1 MPATRVRRARK
12 PRVRRARRTG
22 RPRANP
28 RNVAEWASMSC
39 KQTIITQAGADYQC
53 NNMYGLVGVI
63 KLTGFLR
70 AMEVAKAYQFYRI
83 KSVSVTYKF
92 PFDTFAPGNVARPNF
107 YYIVD
112 KARAISPLITLESLK
127 EMGARPR
134 QCDEKPISVTWAPSV
149 LQDVDAVGGAEPAQ
163 YNISPW
169 LSTAHQDVNHEGLVW
184 YAEQILFGGT
194 AQIYHAEL
202 ELQFEFKKPQL
213 YPTAVEG
220 GAPLKPM
227 EYSRGATRDNSSNGI
242 VDGIA

>member
-1 MPATRVRRARK
+1 MPGRKKQNQYPKRRPVVR
-12 PRVRRARRTG
+12 

-39 KQTIITQAGADYQC
+39 KQTIISSAGADFQC

-63 KLTGFLR
+63 KLNGYLR

-83 KSVSVTYKF
+83 RNVKITYKF

-107 YYIVD
+107 YSIVD

-127 EMGARPR
+127 EMGAKARP
-134 QCDEKPISVTWAPSV
+134 CDDKPMSVSWAPSV

-184 YAEQILFGGT
+184 YAEQVLFGGT

-227 EYSRGATRDNSSNGI
+227 TYAVGATRDNSSNGI

>member
-1 MPATRVRRARK
+1 MPPKQRRTRK
-12 PRVRRARRTG
+12 PRRRMA

-28 RNVAEWASMSC
+28 RNVPEWASMSC
-39 KQTIITQAGADYQC
+39 KQTIITQTGTDFAC

-63 KLTGFLR
+63 KMTGFLR

-83 KSVSVTYKF
+83 KSVRVTYKF

-134 QCDEKPISVTWAPSV
+134 PCDEKPMSITWAPSV
-149 LQDVDAVGGAEPAQ
+149 LQDVDAVGGAAPAQ

-184 YAEQILFGGT
+184 YAEQVLFGGT

-220 GAPLKPM
+220 DTPLKPM
-227 EYSRGATRDNSSNGI
+227 VYAASAIRDNSSNGI
-242 VDGIA
+242 VDSIA

>member
-1 MPATRVRRARK
+1 
-12 PRVRRARRTG
+12 
-22 RPRANP
+22 
-28 RNVAEWASMSC
+28 MSC
-39 KQTIITQAGADYQC
+39 KQTIISQAGTDFQC

-63 KLTGFLR
+63 KLNGYLR

-83 KSVSVTYKF
+83 KSVRVTYKF

-112 KARAISPLITLESLK
+112 KARAISPLVTLESLK

-134 QCDEKPISVTWAPSV
+134 PCDEKPMSITWKPSV
-149 LQDVDAVGGAEPAQ
+149 LQDVDSVGGPQPAQ
-163 YNISPW
+163 YNLSPW
-169 LSTAHQDVNHEGLVW
+169 LSTAHQDINHEGLVW

-220 GAPLKPM
+220 GVPM
-227 EYSRGATRDNSSNGI
+227 TYSRPATRDNSSNGI
-242 VDGIA
+242 VDSIA